1 MIIETAESQFGYV
14 SRVAMPIYHPRTF
27 LTLAYRGTLG
37 TGFATAIGAKVAHPD
52 KEVLSI
58 NGDGGFMYNVQE
70 LATAV
75 KYNIPVVA
83 IIFAD
88 GAYGNVRR
96 MQQELYDNRTIASD
110 LTNPD
115 FVALAESFGCAA
127 FQIETPEQMAKIL
140 PEAFKQPVPVV
151 IEVPLLLIPDPWS
164 VNIPRGNQPAV

>member
-1 MIIETAESQFGYV
+1 MTIETTGSQVGYV

-27 LTLAYRGTLG
+27 LTSAYQVTLG
-37 TGFATAIGAKVAHPD
+37 AGFATAIGAKVAHPD
-52 KEVLSI
+52 KQVLSI

-83 IIFAD
+83 IVFAD

-96 MQQELYDNRTIASD
+96 MQQELYDNRTTASN

-115 FVALAESFGCAA
+115 
-127 FQIETPEQMAKIL
+127 
-140 PEAFKQPVPVV
+140 
-151 IEVPLLLIPDPWS
+151 
-164 VNIPRGNQPAV
+164 